1 MAEQDLFKQK
11 KLAIAARNP
20 QTPQHRRQT
29 SLLARCT
36 NLFVLYFNLPLAAMA
51 WWMTVVMGRDAVLQE
66 YNPWWRVCGL
76 CGDSDS
82 GVGVGGDGEWEKR
95 CGMVLSTGY
104 LVLSTFVFPAVQ
116 AWLEK

>member
-1 MAEQDLFKQK
+1 MAEQDLPKQK

-20 QTPQHRRQT
+20 KTPQHRQT

-36 NLFVLYFNLPLAAMA
+36 NLFVLYFNLPLAAMS

-66 YNPWWRVCGL
+66 LNPWWKVCGW
-76 CGDSDS
+76 CDDS
-82 GVGVGGDGEWEKR
+82 GGRVDDGDEWGRR

-104 LVLSTFVFPAVQ
+104 LVLSTFVLPAVQ
-116 AWLEK
+116 AWLER

>member
-1 MAEQDLFKQK
+1 MAEQEDLPKQK

-20 QTPQHRRQT
+20 RTPQHRQT

-36 NLFVLYFNLPLAAMA
+36 NLFVLYFNLPLAAMS
-51 WWMTVVMGRDAVLQE
+51 WWMTVVMGREAVLQE
-66 YNPWWRVCGL
+66 YNPWWKVCGW
-76 CGDSDS
+76 CDDSS
-82 GVGVGGDGEWEKR
+82 SGVGGDGDEWGRK

-104 LVLSTFVFPAVQ
+104 LMLSTFGFPAVQ

>member
-1 MAEQDLFKQK
+1 MAEAELSKQK

-20 QTPQHRRQT
+20 QTPQHRQS

-51 WWMTVVMGRDAVLQE
+51 WWMTVVMDRKAVLQE
-66 YNPWWRVCGL
+66 YNPWWRVCGW
-76 CGDSDS
+76 CGDSS
-82 GVGVGGDGEWEKR
+82 GGGDEEWEKR

-104 LVLSTFVFPAVQ
+104 LALSTFVFPAVQ

>member
-1 MAEQDLFKQK
+1 MAEQDLPKQK

-20 QTPQHRRQT
+20 KTPQHRQT

-36 NLFVLYFNLPLAAMA
+36 NLFVLYFNLPLAAMS
-51 WWMTVVMGRDAVLQE
+51 WWMTVVMGREAVLQE
-66 YNPWWRVCGL
+66 YNPWWKVCGW
-76 CGDSDS
+76 CDGS
-82 GVGVGGDGEWEKR
+82 GVSGGGGDGDEWERK

-104 LVLSTFVFPAVQ
+104 LMLSTFVFPAVQ